1 MIIDNE
7 TKKDK
12 SLSQLQ
18 FSSLPAFFRNGCFL
32 KWLYPTTMG
41 FPTKND
47 HFGVFW
53 GYHHLRKHPNISLSR
68 WEHRPTGQVS
78 RAFQDF
84 QDFQVQRWRLAS
96 GFMWWKTRWKL
107 RGFPPGY
114 YPWWPPPGRLGARR
128 LCTLNHL
135 SHLQQINGCRLESW
149 LLVKCPAVWKV
160 QWEKSTGGYP
170 PRQEAWQK
178 GGVEYG
184 NLPELGLAKYSK
196 IDSVQCFRALSK
208 LLISE
213 AYRPWLDPV
222 YQSGFFQC
230 QNLYFSVQFV
240 YTVWETPTECRSVS
254 PPAAPVNLLKC
265 PGMVGWWCHVTC
277 SP

>member
-114 YPWWPPPGRLGARR
+114 YPWWPPPGRLGEA
-128 LCTLNHL
+128 
-135 SHLQQINGCRLESW
+135 GCAHWITS
-149 LLVKCPAVWKV
+149 ATFN
-160 QWEKSTGGYP
+160 KSTVVDWKADFLSNVQQFGKSSGRSQLEAIRLDRRHGKRGGWNM
-170 PRQEAWQK
+170 AICL
-178 GGVEYG
+178 
-184 NLPELGLAKYSK
+184 NL
-196 IDSVQCFRALSK
+196 AL
-208 LLISE
+208 
-213 AYRPWLDPV
+213 
-222 YQSGFFQC
+222 
-230 QNLYFSVQFV
+230 QNTQ
-240 YTVWETPTECRSVS
+240 R
-254 PPAAPVNLLKC
+254 
-265 PGMVGWWCHVTC
+265 
-277 SP
+277 